1 MRKLH
6 LDPDAL
12 CVDTFATERAD
23 APAGTV
29 HAHATPVTACPV
41 SQCYSCDP
49 LCEMTSFGS
58 CPETNC
64 CEHVTDVCQPLTAA
78 EGCEG

>member
-1 MRKLH
+1 MKKIR
-6 LDPDAL
+6 LDPEAL
-12 CVDTFATERAD
+12 SVDTFATERVNQAV
-23 APAGTV
+23 GTV

-64 CEHVTDVCQPLTAA
+64 CEMVSDVCQPLTQADDCA
-78 EGCEG
+78 